1 MPSTPPAPIA
11 RPVSPPEPTPKG
23 PRQPMTPSPILRLAP
38 LRELANTAPGTAGT
52 ALSQMLGRS
61 VDISVPNAFVL
72 PLAEAVEAVGPPEE
86 DVTGVVIPLAGDMDA
101 VVLLVFPVA
110 GAGSLAGMLG
120 VEPGTEDAVS
130 ALSEIGNILSASYIG
145 SLGAM
150 TGLEL
155 DLTPPQTVTDMLAA
169 IVATVLA
176 SRSAGS
182 DTALILDSELRVE
195 GEQCSLSFLL
205 LPEAGGVGEILSRMG
220 VEA

>member
-1 MPSTPPAPIA
+1 M
-11 RPVSPPEPTPKG
+11 SPFTTM
-23 PRQPMTPSPILRLAP
+23 QLDA
-38 LRELANTAPGTAGT
+38 LRELANIGSGTAGT

-72 PLAEAVEAVGPPEE
+72 PLAEAVEAVGPPEQE
-86 DVTGVVIPLAGDMDA
+86 VTGVAIPLAGDMDA
-101 VVLLVFPVA
+101 VVLLVFPVQDA
-110 GAGSLAGMLG
+110 GTLAAMLG
-120 VEPGTEDAVS
+120 VEPGTEDALS

-176 SRSAGS
+176 SRAEGT

-205 LPEAGGVGEILSRMG
+205 LPEAGGVREILSRMG

>member
-1 MPSTPPAPIA
+1 MSTFTTMQLDA
-11 RPVSPPEPTPKG
+11 
-23 PRQPMTPSPILRLAP
+23 
-38 LRELANTAPGTAGT
+38 LRELANIGSGTAGT

-61 VDISVPNAFVL
+61 VDISVPNALVL
-72 PLAEAVEAVGPPEE
+72 PLAEAVEAVGPAEQE
-86 DVTGVVIPLAGDMDA
+86 VTGVAIPLAGDMDA
-101 VVLLVFPVA
+101 IVLLVFPTED
-110 GAGSLAGMLG
+110 AGSLAAMLG

-145 SLGAM
+145 SLAAM

-176 SRSAGS
+176 SRSEGT
-182 DTALILDSELRVE
+182 DTALILDSQLRVE
-195 GEQCSLSFLL
+195 GEECSLSFLL
-205 LPEAGGVGEILSRMG
+205 LPEAGGVREILSRMG

>member
-1 MPSTPPAPIA
+1 MSTFTTMQLDA
-11 RPVSPPEPTPKG
+11 
-23 PRQPMTPSPILRLAP
+23 
-38 LRELANTAPGTAGT
+38 LRELANIGSGTAGT

-61 VDISVPNAFVL
+61 VDISVPSAFVV
-72 PLAEAVEAVGPPEE
+72 PLADAVEAVGPPAE

-101 VVLLVFPVA
+101 AVLLVFPVA
-110 GAGSLAGMLG
+110 DAATLAGMLG

-145 SLGAM
+145 SLAAM

-176 SRSAGS
+176 SRAAAT

-205 LPEAGGVGEILSRMG
+205 LPEPGGVREILARMG

>member
-1 MPSTPPAPIA
+1 M
-11 RPVSPPEPTPKG
+11 SPFTTL
-23 PRQPMTPSPILRLAP
+23 QLDA
-38 LRELANTAPGTAGT
+38 LRELANIGSGTAGT

-72 PLAEAVEAVGPPEE
+72 PLADAVEAAGSPDE

-101 VVLLVFPVA
+101 VVLLVFPVQDA
-110 GAGSLAGMLG
+110 GTLAGMLG

-130 ALSEIGNILSASYIG
+130 ALSEIGNILSASYIA

-176 SRSAGS
+176 SRAQGT
-182 DTALILDSELRVE
+182 DTALILDSELQVE

-205 LPEAGGVGEILSRMG
+205 LPEPGGVREILSRMG

>member
-1 MPSTPPAPIA
+1 MSTFTTLQLDA
-11 RPVSPPEPTPKG
+11 
-23 PRQPMTPSPILRLAP
+23 
-38 LRELANTAPGTAGT
+38 LRELANIGSGTAGT
-52 ALSQMLGRS
+52 ALSQLLGRS
-61 VDISVPNAFVL
+61 VDISVPKAFVL
-72 PLAEAVEAVGPPEE
+72 PLAEAVEAVGTPEQE
-86 DVTGVVIPLAGDMDA
+86 VTGVAIPLAGDMDA
-101 VVLLVFPVA
+101 VVLLVFPIDDA
-110 GAGSLAGMLG
+110 ATLAGMLG

-176 SRSAGS
+176 SRSEGT

-205 LPEAGGVGEILSRMG
+205 LPEAGGVREILSRMG

>member
-1 MPSTPPAPIA
+1 M
-11 RPVSPPEPTPKG
+11 SPFTTI
-23 PRQPMTPSPILRLAP
+23 QLDA
-38 LRELANTAPGTAGT
+38 LRELANIGSGTAGT

-61 VDISVPNAFVL
+61 VDISVPNALVL
-72 PLAEAVEAVGPPEE
+72 PLAEAVEAVGPAELE
-86 DVTGVVIPLAGDMDA
+86 VTGVAIPLAGDMDA
-101 VVLLVFPVA
+101 VVLLVFPTEDA
-110 GAGSLAGMLG
+110 GTLCGMLG
-120 VEPGTEDAVS
+120 VEAGTEDALS
-130 ALSEIGNILSASYIG
+130 ALGEIGNILGASYIG

-176 SRSAGS
+176 SRSEAT

-205 LPEAGGVGEILSRMG
+205 LPEAGGVREILSRMG

>member
-1 MPSTPPAPIA
+1 MSTFTTMQLDA
-11 RPVSPPEPTPKG
+11 
-23 PRQPMTPSPILRLAP
+23 
-38 LRELANTAPGTAGT
+38 LRELANIGSGTAGT

-61 VDISVPNAFVL
+61 VDISVPNALVL
-72 PLAEAVEAVGPPEE
+72 PLAEAVEAVGPAEQE
-86 DVTGVVIPLAGDMDA
+86 VTGVAIPLAGDMDA
-101 VVLLVFPVA
+101 IVLLVFPTEDA
-110 GAGSLAGMLG
+110 GTLCGMLG
-120 VEPGTEDAVS
+120 VEAGTEDAIS
-130 ALSEIGNILSASYIG
+130 ALGEIGNILGASYIG

-176 SRSAGS
+176 CRSES
-182 DTALILDSELRVE
+182 TDTALILDSELRVE

-205 LPEAGGVGEILSRMG
+205 LPEAGGVREILARMG

>member
-1 MPSTPPAPIA
+1 M
-11 RPVSPPEPTPKG
+11 SPFTTI
-23 PRQPMTPSPILRLAP
+23 QLDA
-38 LRELANTAPGTAGT
+38 LRELANIGSGTAGT

-61 VDISVPNAFVL
+61 VDISVPNALVL
-72 PLAEAVEAVGPPEE
+72 PLAEAVEAVGPAEQE
-86 DVTGVVIPLAGDMDA
+86 VIGVAIPLAGDMDA
-101 VVLLVFPVA
+101 IVLLVFPTGDA
-110 GAGSLAGMLG
+110 GTLCGLLG
-120 VEPGTEDAVS
+120 VEAGTEDALS
-130 ALSEIGNILSASYIG
+130 ALGEIGNILGASYIG

-176 SRSAGS
+176 SRSEAT

-205 LPEAGGVGEILSRMG
+205 LPEAGGVREILSRMG

>member
-1 MPSTPPAPIA
+1 
-11 RPVSPPEPTPKG
+11 
-23 PRQPMTPSPILRLAP
+23 
-38 LRELANTAPGTAGT
+38 
-52 ALSQMLGRS
+52 MLGRS

-72 PLAEAVEAVGPPEE
+72 PLAEAVEAVGDPKEP
-86 DVTGVVIPLAGDMDA
+86 VTGVVIPLAGDMDA
-101 VVLLVFPVA
+101 VVLLVFPLADAVA
-110 GAGSLAGMLG
+110 LCGMLG
-120 VEPGTEDAVS
+120 VEAGTEDAVS
-130 ALSEIGNILSASYIG
+130 ALGEIGNILGASYIG

-155 DLTPPQTVTDMLAA
+155 DLTPPQTVTDMLPA

-176 SRSAGS
+176 GRAQGT

-205 LPEAGGVGEILSRMG
+205 LPEPGGVRAILARMG

>member
-1 MPSTPPAPIA
+1 
-11 RPVSPPEPTPKG
+11 
-23 PRQPMTPSPILRLAP
+23 MTTFTTMQLDA
-38 LRELANTAPGTAGT
+38 LRELANIGSGTAGT

-61 VDISVPNAFVL
+61 VDISVPNALVL
-72 PLAEAVEAVGPPEE
+72 PLAEAVEAVGPAEQE
-86 DVTGVVIPLAGDMDA
+86 VTGVAIPLAGDMDA
-101 VVLLVFPVA
+101 VVLLVFPTEDA
-110 GAGSLAGMLG
+110 GTLAAMLG

-176 SRSAGS
+176 SRSEGT

-205 LPEAGGVGEILSRMG
+205 LPEAGGVREILSRMG

>member
-1 MPSTPPAPIA
+1 MSTFTTIQLDA
-11 RPVSPPEPTPKG
+11 
-23 PRQPMTPSPILRLAP
+23 
-38 LRELANTAPGTAGT
+38 LRELANIGSGTAGT

-61 VDISVPNAFVL
+61 VDISVPNALVL
-72 PLAEAVEAVGPPEE
+72 PLAEAVEAVGPAEQE
-86 DVTGVVIPLAGDMDA
+86 VTGVAIPLAGDMDA
-101 VVLLVFPVA
+101 IVLLVFPTEDA
-110 GAGSLAGMLG
+110 GTLCAMLG
-120 VEPGTEDAVS
+120 VEAGTEDAIS
-130 ALSEIGNILSASYIG
+130 ALGEIGNILGASYIG

-176 SRSAGS
+176 SRSEGT

-195 GEQCSLSFLL
+195 GEHCSLSFFL
-205 LPEAGGVGEILSRMG
+205 LPEAGGVREILSRMG

>member
-1 MPSTPPAPIA
+1 MSTFTTMQLDA
-11 RPVSPPEPTPKG
+11 
-23 PRQPMTPSPILRLAP
+23 
-38 LRELANTAPGTAGT
+38 LRELANIGSGTAGT

-61 VDISVPNAFVL
+61 VDISVPNALVL
-72 PLAEAVEAVGPPEE
+72 PLAEAVEAVGPAEQE
-86 DVTGVVIPLAGDMDA
+86 VTGVAIPLAGDMDA
-101 VVLLVFPVA
+101 VVLLVFPTDDA
-110 GAGSLAGMLG
+110 GTLAGMLG
-120 VEPGTEDAVS
+120 VEPGTEDAIS

-176 SRSAGS
+176 SRSEGT

-205 LPEAGGVGEILSRMG
+205 LPEAGGVREILSRMG